1 MQRQSW
7 LRANVVLLVSVTLA
21 ASARAETPPSPSDVA
36 RAEALFQ
43 TGRQL
48 MRERRF
54 AEACP
59 KLAESQDLDPAPG
72 TRLNL
77 ADCWEHEGRTASAQ
91 REFLAVAQVAENSG
105 EKERAAIARARA
117 KQLENKLTR
126 LALLV
131 PPPARLPGLQV
142 LRNSVPVAEADW
154 GAAQPIDPGKV
165 VIEARA
171 PGRRTYRSEFSL
183 QSDGATHNLT
193 IPTLVPSVE
202 AAPAEPAAEGP
213 STSRAQWLQR
223 GGIGLAGLGVVGIT
237 LGTMFGVRAVT
248 LHRRSQDEGCDERDV
263 CPAGALATR
272 RSAVRTGNVS
282 TVSFVIGGAL
292 LAGGAGLYVWG
303 SRSSERAGLHARI
316 APLADGAFMAVDSRF

>member
-7 LRANVVLLVSVTLA
+7 LRTNVVLFVSVTLA
-21 ASARAETPPSPSDVA
+21 ASARAQQSPSPSNVA

-43 TGRQL
+43 AGRQL
-48 MRERRF
+48 MREGRF
-54 AEACP
+54 VEACP

-91 REFLAVAQVAENSG
+91 REFLAVAKSAENAG

-117 KQLENKLTR
+117 KQLENKLTK

-131 PPPARLPGLQV
+131 PPVARLPGLQV
-142 LRNSVPVAEADW
+142 LKNSVPVAEADW
-154 GAAQPIDPGKV
+154 GAAQPIDPGTF

-183 QSDGATHNLT
+183 RSDGATHNLT
-193 IPTLVPSVE
+193 IPTLVPS
-202 AAPAEPAAEGP
+202 ADAPAEPAAEGP
-213 STSRAQWLQR
+213 STSRAQWMQR
-223 GGIGLAGLGVVGIT
+223 GGVALAGLGVVGIT
-237 LGTMFGVRAVT
+237 LGTAFGVRAVS
-248 LHRRSQDEGCDERDV
+248 LYHRSQDEGCDERDV

-272 RSAVRTGNVS
+272 GSAVRSGTVS

-303 SRSSERAGLHARI
+303 SRSSERAGLQARI
-316 APLADGAFMAVDSRF
+316 APLAEGAFIAVDSRF